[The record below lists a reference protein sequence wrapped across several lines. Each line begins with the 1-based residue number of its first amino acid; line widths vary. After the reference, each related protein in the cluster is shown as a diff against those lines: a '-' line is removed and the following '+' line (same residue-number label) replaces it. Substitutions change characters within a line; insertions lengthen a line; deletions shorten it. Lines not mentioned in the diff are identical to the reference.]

1 MENAWWTEDAMGV
14 VKGRRT
20 GLGFELK
27 LDADITSRKGAPG
40 GVPSTLGDRSTSVNQ
55 EWNLACRENK
65 GRKNALEFVP
75 TNVLLQYWS
84 CFRINTGILRLGM

>member
-1 MENAWWTEDAMGV
+1 MGV

-27 LDADITSRKGAPG
+27 LDADITSRKRAPG

-65 GRKNALEFVP
+65 GRKNALKFVP

-84 CFRINTGILRLGM
+84 CFRINTGILRLEM